1 MIADLIKESGAE
13 NLLVDIGG
21 ELVLQGVNQEGKPW
35 RVGITKPIDDISGQ
49 LNEIQE
55 IIESTD
61 MCMAT
66 SGNYRQF
73 YYEGGM
79 RRSHTIDPRTGYPA
93 ESDLLSATV
102 VSKTCMRADAL
113 ATACMVLG
121 SEAGMA
127 LIEQLDST
135 ECYLI
140 IAQPGDSIAIRK
152 SSGFPLSESR

>member
-1 MIADLIKESGAE
+1 MLHIEQKSKIYTRRY
-13 NLLVDIGG
+13 LL
-21 ELVLQGVNQEGKPW
+21 LLLFLL
-35 RVGITKPIDDISGQ
+35 R
-49 LNEIQE
+49 
-55 IIESTD
+55 
-61 MCMAT
+61 
-66 SGNYRQF
+66 F
-73 YYEGGM
+73 YYEGDM

-102 VSKTCMRADAL
+102 VSTSCMRADAL

-121 SEAGMA
+121 SEAGLA

-140 IAQPGDSIAIRK
+140 IAQPNDSMAVRT